1 MSDKTLE
8 QLLEEQ
14 ALLAEAIKAKQKEEQ
29 AAVIEEVVAKIK
41 KYGITAK
48 QLSSAFGFKTPNLE
62 GKERKPAEPV
72 YAYVIEGKEETWTGR
87 GRTPLTL
94 VKFLNGKNISLESFK
109 NSDTYKIKKTEEA

>member
-14 ALLAEAIKAKQKEEQ
+14 ALLAEAIKTKQKEEQ
-29 AAVIEEVVAKIK
+29 TAVIEEIVAKIK

-62 GKERKPAEPV
+62 GKERKPAKDK
-72 YAYVIEGKEETWTGR
+72 YCFMWEGKEQKWTGR
-87 GRTPLTL
+87 GRPLTEL
-94 VKFLNGKNISLESFK
+94 VAFCNSKGITVEQFKESPE
-109 NSDTYKIKKTEEA
+109 YKLPE